1 MKKLIQMKKLTI
13 LIMLAIVA
21 TACGNNKTK
30 NETSNNETIISGTI
44 KIDGSGTVF
53 PVSEAVAEEFLKVHP
68 KVKVTVGESGT
79 GGGFKKFAVGT
90 TDISDASRDIKNS
103 EKELC
108 KQNNIDYVRL
118 TVALD
123 GITVVVNKNNTW
135 AKDITTTE
143 LKKLWEPNSKIKKW
157 NEIRANWPN
166 EEIHLYGPN
175 TSHGTYDFFTEEIMG
190 KSGASRSDYNA
201 VSDYNVA
208 VQGIEK
214 DKNALGY
221 FGLSYYE
228 ENKDKLNALSI
239 DNGNGLVAPSLETVA
254 NNSYAPLSRSL
265 YIFVSKKSAQRIEI
279 QKFVEFYLKN
289 APSLSKEVG
298 YVPMPAS
305 GYETQKKAFK
315 NAIGKH

>member
-1 MKKLIQMKKLTI
+1 MKKLTI
-13 LIMLAIVA
+13 LIMLAIIA
-21 TACGNNKTK
+21 TACGNKKKENK
-30 NETSNNETIISGTI
+30 TSNNETTISGTI

-53 PVSEAVAEEFLKVHP
+53 PVSEAVAEEFLKVQP

-108 KQNNIDYVRL
+108 KKNNVDYVRL

-135 AKDITTTE
+135 AKDITTAE
-143 LKKLWEPNSKIKKW
+143 LKKLWEPNSKITKW
-157 NEIRANWPN
+157 NQIRANWPN
-166 EEIHLYGPN
+166 EDIHLYGPN

-239 DNGNGLVAPSLETVA
+239 DNGNGLVAPSIETVA

-265 YIFVSKKSAQRIEI
+265 YIFVSKKSAQRPEV
-279 QKFVEFYLKN
+279 QKFVEFYLEN

-305 GYETQKKAFK
+305 GYETQKIAFK
-315 NAIGKH
+315 NATSKH

>member
-1 MKKLIQMKKLTI
+1 M
-13 LIMLAIVA
+13 MLQEI
-21 TACGNNKTK
+21 
-30 NETSNNETIISGTI
+30 
-44 KIDGSGTVF
+44 
-53 PVSEAVAEEFLKVHP
+53 LKVL
-68 KVKVTVGESGT
+68 K
-79 GGGFKKFAVGT
+79 
-90 TDISDASRDIKNS
+90 
-103 EKELC
+103 KELC

-118 TVALD
+118 TIALD

-135 AKDITTTE
+135 AKDITTAE
-143 LKKLWEPNSKIKKW
+143 LKKLWEPNSKINKW
-157 NEIRANWPN
+157 SEIREGWPN

-265 YIFVSKKSAQRIEI
+265 YIFVSKKSAQRIEV
-279 QKFVEFYLKN
+279 QKFIEFYLNN

-305 GYETQKKAFK
+305 GYEAQKIAFK
-315 NAIGKH
+315 NAIVKH